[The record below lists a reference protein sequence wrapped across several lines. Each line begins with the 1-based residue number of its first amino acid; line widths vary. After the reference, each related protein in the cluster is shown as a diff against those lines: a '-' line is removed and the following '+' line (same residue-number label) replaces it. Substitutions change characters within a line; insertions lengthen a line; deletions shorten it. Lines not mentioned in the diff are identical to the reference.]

1 MDSVEQPSYVTS
13 SDCYCAFYSILC
25 HVFNLSLSPPL
36 SFTSLSKKDGSPW
49 TVSDWR
55 SGRTDLSYDL
65 QVCRRLQDY
74 KGNECNGTAAACQR
88 IIESDKSLTYK
99 NMGLPEGEEIELN
112 LIADFGSFQL
122 KIYLN

>member
-1 MDSVEQPSYVTS
+1 MSNNRLTLPQVIVTVHFTQFCVMS
-13 SDCYCAFYSILC
+13 STS
-25 HVFNLSLSPPL
+25 LSLPPL